1 MNGFPIKE
9 SNFPFLNSSGGN
21 SLKVFLMQGYSVGT
35 TNNGMEG
42 GGGEGSLTEGFS
54 ATSPAILPAVTLNY
68 IIENLQ
74 SQTFSKFM
82 PEFSFLKLQFSHS
95 NPHTSSGS
103 SLMFWR

>member
-1 MNGFPIKE
+1 MNGFPTKE

-68 IIENLQ
+68 IIEKPSISN
-74 SQTFSKFM
+74 
-82 PEFSFLKLQFSHS
+82 FL
-95 NPHTSSGS
+95 TI
-103 SLMFWR
+103 